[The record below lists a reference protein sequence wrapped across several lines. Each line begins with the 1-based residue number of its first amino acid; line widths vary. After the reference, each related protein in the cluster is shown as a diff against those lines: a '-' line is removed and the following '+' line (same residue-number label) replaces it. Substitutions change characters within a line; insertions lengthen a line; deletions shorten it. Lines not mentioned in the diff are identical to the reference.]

1 MTLDEIRKQVL
12 QEAEQK
18 YEDPCERLQSNSERA
33 LKYGEFLYRMKRQR
47 NKQRILFNNKYSEL
61 YQKNKFKS
69 NLLLKSKQDVDSFID
84 MDEEYQK
91 MKQTLDD
98 LDAAVDFLEGVVKTY
113 HQREYAEQLIFRFK
127 TGIGG

>member
-1 MTLDEIRKQVL
+1 MTLDEIRKQVI

-18 YEDPCERLQSNSERA
+18 YDDPCERLQSNSERS

-47 NKQRILFNNKYSEL
+47 NKQEILFNNKYSEL

-84 MDEEYQK
+84 MDAEYQK
-91 MKQTLDD
+91 IKKELDD
-98 LDAAVDFLEGVVKTY
+98 LNAAVDYLEGVVKTY
-113 HQREYAEQLIFRFK
+113 QQREYTEQLIFKFK